1 MKKKIL
7 IIDDDHL
14 ILYGL
19 GKALRNEAVEVTTAS
34 SATMAEA
41 ELALCSYDLCLIDL
55 HLPDGNGLDLMRTI
69 RLTCPYTR
77 MIVMTASY
85 VNDEELSSRIREAA
99 AHGACHFL
107 PKPFDL
113 GELKKIIVGV
123 LAEGEESRP
132 GKTTESGMTRRTRT
146 HSRHAYSQPME
157 IAIADEAER
166 QGGQQSSMATTV
178 DISEGGVGL
187 RTRLPLAA
195 RQRIN
200 MRSGLSEKMGIVVWS
215 RMLTDTIWRA
225 GVRFA

>member
-19 GKALRNEAVEVTTAS
+19 GKALRSQAVEVTTAS
-34 SATMAEA
+34 SATMAEE

-69 RLTCPYTR
+69 KLTCPYTK

-85 VNDEELSSRIREAA
+85 VNDEELSSRIRQAA

-113 GELKKIIVGV
+113 GELREIIVGV
-123 LAEGEESRP
+123 LADEEECRQ
-132 GKTTESGMTRRTRT
+132 GKTAESSMTRRTRK

-157 IAIADEAER
+157 IAIADEQER
-166 QGGQQSSMATTV
+166 EAAQQSSMATTV

-187 RTRLPLAA
+187 RTRLPLHA

-215 RMLTDTIWRA
+215 RMLTDSICRA